1 MKKKLTKILSAA
13 LVSVS
18 LFSIPA
24 SANTWFEYKDSN
36 GYRITWGMYDDN
48 GQWPQGWYQENG
60 KWYYFPGQGLAA
72 QGLQTIDG
80 QDYYFDPYN
89 CDMKHDQ
96 YVVIGRGN
104 HAPAVW
110 AESDGHLNYSKEAS
124 RDFGTINPIQ

>member
-1 MKKKLTKILSAA
+1 MKKKMLKVLSAA
-13 LVSVS
+13 LISCG

-24 SANTWFEYKDSN
+24 SANTWFEYKDYN
-36 GYRITWGMYDDN
+36 GNRITWGMYDDN

-80 QDYYFDPYN
+80 KNYYFDNVN

-96 YVVIGRGN
+96 YVKVGHGKYGMWYWTN
-104 HAPAVW
+104 
-110 AESDGHLNYSKEAS
+110 SDGSIDYNYSWLP
-124 RDFGTINPIQ
+124 GGI